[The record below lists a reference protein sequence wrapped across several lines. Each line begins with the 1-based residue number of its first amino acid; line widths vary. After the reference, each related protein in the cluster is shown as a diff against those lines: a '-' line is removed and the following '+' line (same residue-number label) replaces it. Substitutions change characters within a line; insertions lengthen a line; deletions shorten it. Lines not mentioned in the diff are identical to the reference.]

1 MIEKPGTLTR
11 LNALFD
17 DCAKTDLLN
26 GEIIERHPDTVVIL
40 TTNLDYV
47 GCQMFNESVLS
58 RMNLIQHRKGMGAKD
73 MAKRAVERTGCKEIE
88 IVQEMA
94 RVVANIHQY
103 LTKKQVQGGVCG
115 YRELENWVWSYLATR
130 DIVNASQHTVVS
142 KASPYP
148 EDREEI
154 LNTYILPYFEAAA

>member
-58 RMNLIQHRKGMGAKD
+58 HMNLIQHRKGMSAKD

-94 RVVANIHQY
+94 RVVANIHQ
-103 LTKKQVQGGVCG
+103 
-115 YRELENWVWSYLATR
+115 
-130 DIVNASQHTVVS
+130 
-142 KASPYP
+142 
-148 EDREEI
+148 
-154 LNTYILPYFEAAA
+154 